1 MTIKTSS
8 FKTWIATAALAA
20 VGSVGLLSPAGAA
33 LKEGAAAPDFTLQ
46 ASLNGKA
53 FSYSLKD
60 ALKKGPVVVYFYP
73 SAYTGGCNIQAHTF
87 AVNVDKFAA
96 AGASV
101 VGVSLDS
108 IGRLNTFSADP
119 EYCAG
124 KIAVASDQD
133 GKVSKAFDLNVN
145 DARAG
150 RKDTRGEA
158 IEHGRVERTTF
169 IVTPDGK
176 VAATV
181 GGLPPAANVEKALE
195 IVQGLERRP
204 LPQAGNAA
212 NAGVE
217 VFTLHRESVGQISVL
232 SSKKGHP

>member
-1 MTIKTSS
+1 MNLSKTYL
-8 FKTWIATAALAA
+8 IAA
-20 VGSVGLLSPAGAA
+20 GLLSALVSAPSWAA
-33 LKEGAAAPDFTLQ
+33 LKEGDVAPDFNLQ
-46 ASLNGKA
+46 ASQAGKA

-96 AGASV
+96 AGASII
-101 VGVSLDS
+101 GVSLDS
-108 IGRLNTFSADP
+108 IKRLNDFSADP

-124 KIAVASDQD
+124 KIAVASDAD
-133 GKVSKAFDLNVN
+133 GKVSKGFDLSVA
-145 DARAG
+145 DIPAG
-150 RKDTRGEA
+150 RKDTRGVE
-158 IEHGRVERTTF
+158 IDHGRVDRTTF

-195 IVQGLERRP
+195 IVQGLS
-204 LPQAGNAA
+204 GKAA
-212 NAGVE
+212 D
-217 VFTLHRESVGQISVL
+217 
-232 SSKKGHP
+232 KKS